1 MMLSEIKLNTPRG
14 DALVDI
20 TAEVRAL
27 VAESGVQDGLCVL
40 FVPHTTAAITLNSA
54 LDPATATDIIADL
67 RRLVPTRVDFVHQYD
82 TPADAAGHIK
92 AALVGHSVT
101 LIIAGGKLTLGSSQ
115 FVLFYEFDGPRA
127 RRVQV
132 KIMEG

>member
-1 MMLSEIKLNTPRG
+1 MFHEIKVDTPRG
-14 DALVDI
+14 DALIDI
-20 TAEVRAL
+20 TAQVKDV

-54 LDPATATDIIADL
+54 LDPATATDIIADV

-82 TPADAAGHIK
+82 TPADAAGHVK

-115 FVLFYEFDGPRA
+115 FVMFYEFDGPRA

-132 KIMEG
+132 RIMEG